1 MPKGKRRGN
10 KSGGAGHKARQDV
23 PSSDE
28 DSLNDNGS
36 VYSAISE
43 NRSVMDEGTNEE
55 VDEQTQEELFEEKL
69 KEAIDGINQKS
80 AQGRTTCLESVS
92 KAFVKKFI
100 PEFIVDRRL
109 TLTDGIERSLRKGRG
124 TEQAAAA
131 QLAALLCLQ
140 LGGGDEFGLGG
151 DGAGG
156 SADQAFRD
164 LRPVLTTLA
173 NDNAASFPARAKCCM
188 ALGLCSFVSGG
199 ELQEVVELMCTL
211 ENIFWLATSSSVQ
224 ASNPEAAV
232 LYSAALS
239 AWGLLLTLMAP
250 RDVYSLMSRQMSK
263 LVLLLSSASLDVR
276 IAAGEAI
283 AVATELGRAHDADF
297 TIGAKG
303 CDNEENL
310 LETLRGLATDSHKYR
325 AKKERKQQRSSFRD
339 ILHYVEDGISPD
351 VQVKFGQE
359 MLALDSWCRKKQYD
373 AFCQV
378 LGPGM
383 NLHLTENYLV
393 REIFKLGERVSL
405 LNGAV
410 YKASKLERHLMNAA
424 AFKARTIL
432 RSKNRDKRSAAAM

>member
-10 KSGGAGHKARQDV
+10 KSGAGHKSRQEV
-23 PSSDE
+23 PTSDE
-28 DSLNDNGS
+28 DSLDNAS
-36 VYSAISE
+36 IISNFSE
-43 NRSVMDEGTNEE
+43 NRSVLEEGTSEE
-55 VDEQTQEELFEEKL
+55 VDEQTQEEVFEEKL

-80 AQGRTTCLESVS
+80 AQGRTLSLEAVS

-109 TLTDGIERSLRKGRG
+109 TLTDGIERSLKKGRG
-124 TEQAAAA
+124 AEQAAAA
-131 QLAALLCLQ
+131 QLASLLCLQ
-140 LGGGDEFGLGG
+140 LGGGDEFGVN
-151 DGAGG
+151 DGSGG

-164 LRPVLTTLA
+164 LRPVLITLA
-173 NDNAASFPARAKCCM
+173 NDNAATYSARAKCCM
-188 ALGLCSFVSGG
+188 ALGLCSFVSGS
-199 ELQEVVELMCTL
+199 ELQEMIELMCTL

-224 ASNPEAAV
+224 ASNPESAT

-250 RDVYSLMSRQMSK
+250 PDVYSLMGRQLSR
-263 LVLLLSSASLDVR
+263 LVNLLDSASLDVR

-283 AVATELGRAHDADF
+283 AVATELGREHDADF

-303 CDNEENL
+303 CDNEDL
-310 LETLRGLATDSHKYR
+310 IETLRGLATDSHKYR
-325 AKKERKQQRSSFRD
+325 AKKDRKQQRSSFRD
-339 ILHYVEDGISPD
+339 ILHFVEDGVQPD
-351 VQVKFGQE
+351 IQVKFGQE

-393 REIFKLGERVSL
+393 REIFELGERVSP
-405 LNGAV
+405 LNVAV
-410 YKASKLERHLMNAA
+410 YKATKLERHLMNAA

-432 RSKNRDKRSAAAM
+432 RSKNRDKRSAAVM